1 MGERVVVDLG
11 PLDQE
16 PLRDRDIE
24 VIERVVDRRADEA
37 GRGLEPEHPAE
48 HRTHAEDTL
57 HLGRD
62 EVEPARDQG
71 AEVVGHD
78 LGDRGVRLEL
88 ELTEHLTEAQR
99 IAGADLLE
107 LTEGAVE
114 LVAPRRRRRGVD
126 QRGELVAVH
135 AAQLDLD
142 VGS

>member
-1 MGERVVVDLG
+1 MSSTDAPTRLAAASSLNTRPSTAPDAQ
-11 PLDQE
+11 D
-16 PLRDRDIE
+16 
-24 VIERVVDRRADEA
+24 A
-37 GRGLEPEHPAE
+37 
-48 HRTHAEDTL
+48 L

-114 LVAPRRRRRGVD
+114 LVAPRRRRGRVD
-126 QRGELVAVH
+126 QRRELVAVH